1 MHSLITRHTL
11 SRMAQ
16 ARSQRLGEQLYP
28 LYYPEFFHKTV
39 PAGTTSWEEP
49 VAAGGEQFCEC
60 ARAQALSHTHIS
72 STAAQHITHFYI
84 SLTTGTSCR
93 GSATSSPTRHAR
105 ASTLPLTLT
114 PRIPSVYILT

>member
-60 ARAQALSHTHIS
+60 ARAQALSHTHIYRVYS
-72 STAAQHITHFYI
+72 RTTHHSFLHLSDHRYELQRQRNI
-84 SLTTGTSCR
+84 L
-93 GSATSSPTRHAR
+93 ANQAR
-105 ASTLPLTLT
+105 A
-114 PRIPSVYILT
+114 REHAAD